1 MTVHRLTSR
10 DNPLL
15 KKIRRVSSGSRG
27 EPELVAAEGIR
38 VLEEVAKEDCEIEA
52 VVVSESFGSS
62 PREER
67 LFRYWQSK
75 GARTYKTAENLF
87 KSVSSVMSPQGAV
100 ALVRIAPRNLDQV
113 RTGPDPLVLC
123 GCGIQDPGN
132 FGTLIRSAVA
142 AGCTMVCTLKGTV
155 SARNPKVIR
164 SSAGAFFRIPV
175 VEQTRL
181 QDFEQYCTANSIRIY
196 RTDVREGLLY
206 TEVDLKSGCAVL
218 LGNEG
223 EGLDERHFARFP
235 AIRIP
240 MAEEVES
247 LNVAVAGSV
256 ILFEA
261 LRQRLENSWKI
272 S

>member
-1 MTVHRLTSR
+1 
-10 DNPLL
+10 
-15 KKIRRVSSGSRG
+15 
-27 EPELVAAEGIR
+27 
-38 VLEEVAKEDCEIEA
+38 
-52 VVVSESFGSS
+52 
-62 PREER
+62 
-67 LFRYWQSK
+67 
-75 GARTYKTAENLF
+75 
-87 KSVSSVMSPQGAV
+87 
-100 ALVRIAPRNLDQV
+100 
-113 RTGPDPLVLC
+113 
-123 GCGIQDPGN
+123 
-132 FGTLIRSAVA
+132 
-142 AGCTMVCTLKGTV
+142 MVCTLKGTV

-223 EGLDERHFARFP
+223 EGLDERHFVRFP

-240 MAEEVES
+240 MAKEVES

-261 LRQRLENSWKI
+261 LRRGSRTTGKYHDKVAFPRI
-272 S
+272 R